1 MDKLKIVRFFCP
13 SFCRINICLFMVEIQ
28 PFSLIFSFFAHYD
41 MIFSREEAKMENG
54 NFQDLLN
61 CRVQIDLQKI
71 VFRQCSP
78 EWHIRRGRIDNANLT
93 YVISGEADYSFGDSW
108 QHVRPGDLI
117 FVPHGGLRQAFTNPE
132 NLMHCYSVD
141 FGLRDSAGQPVPL
154 PFPNV
159 SHVKDANI
167 VTDLFSKMNISW
179 LQRDEQVLL
188 RIRALL
194 LLLISHLLLE
204 NHTVN
209 NTAGAVDDRIRSVM
223 THIERHYADPLSLDY
238 FASELHLNK
247 VYLGSLFRKST
258 GLSFHQY
265 LLNAR
270 LNAAEDLL
278 YTGKHTVNEV
288 AELTG
293 FQDVSY
299 FSRVFTKA
307 NGVRP
312 GRYQKLEKPRE
323 PRHDP

>member
-1 MDKLKIVRFFCP
+1 
-13 SFCRINICLFMVEIQ
+13 
-28 PFSLIFSFFAHYD
+28 
-41 MIFSREEAKMENG
+41 MENG
-54 NFQDLLN
+54 NFQDLLD
-61 CRVQIDLQKI
+61 CRVQIDLLKI

-78 EWHIRRGRIDNANLT
+78 EWHMPRTRIEHANLT
-93 YVISGEADYSFGDSW
+93 YLVSGEADYSFGSSW
-108 QHVRPGDLI
+108 HRVKAGDLI
-117 FVPHGGLRQAFTNPE
+117 FVPQGGIRQASIVPE

-141 FGLRDSAGQPVPL
+141 FSLRDSAGRPVPL
-154 PFPNV
+154 PFPQV

-179 LQRDEQVLL
+179 LQHDEEVLL

-209 NTAGAVDDRIRSVM
+209 SSAAVDDRIRSVM
-223 THIERHYADPLSLDY
+223 THIERHYADPLTLEY

-247 VYLGSLFRKST
+247 VYLGSLFRKCT
-258 GLSFHQY
+258 GLTFHQY

-293 FQDVSY
+293 FQDTSS

-307 NGVRP
+307 HGVRP
-312 GRYQKLEKPRE
+312 GRYQKLEKPQE
-323 PRHDP
+323 PRRE

>member
-1 MDKLKIVRFFCP
+1 MDKLKISYIFLF
-13 SFCRINICLFMVEIQ
+13 SFHNAKFCLFIAEIQ
-28 PFSLIFSFFAHYD
+28 PFSLFFSFFACCD

-54 NFQDLLN
+54 NFQDLLD

-93 YVISGEADYSFGDSW
+93 YVISGEADYLLEDSPY
-108 QHVRPGDLI
+108 HVKTGDLI
-117 FVPHGGLRQAFTNPE
+117 FVPHGGLRQAFTRPE

-141 FGLRDSAGQPVPL
+141 FFLRDSAGRAIPL
-154 PFPNV
+154 PFPQV
-159 SHVKDANI
+159 SHVKDTNI

-179 LQRDEQVLL
+179 LQHDEQVLL

-204 NHTVN
+204 NHTVDN
-209 NTAGAVDDRIRSVM
+209 SAAAVDDRIRSVM
-223 THIERHYADPLSLDY
+223 THIERHYDDPLTLDY

-247 VYLGSLFRKST
+247 VYLGSLFRRST
-258 GLSFHQY
+258 GLTFHQY

-278 YTGKHTVNEV
+278 YTGRHTVNEV

-299 FSRVFTKA
+299 FSRVFFKA

-312 GRYQKLEKPRE
+312 GRYQKLEKPQEPGRE
-323 PRHDP
+323 R

>member
-1 MDKLKIVRFFCP
+1 MDKLKISCIFLF
-13 SFCRINICLFMVEIQ
+13 SFHNAKFCLFIAEIQ
-28 PFSLIFSFFAHYD
+28 PFSLFFPFFACCD

-54 NFQDLLN
+54 NFQDLLD

-93 YVISGEADYSFGDSW
+93 YVISGEADYFLEDSPY
-108 QHVRPGDLI
+108 HVKQGDLI
-117 FVPHGGLRQAFTNPE
+117 FVPHGGLRQAFTNPD

-141 FGLRDSAGQPVPL
+141 FFLRDSEGRSIPL
-154 PFPNV
+154 PFPRV
-159 SHVKDANI
+159 SHVKDTNI

-179 LQRDEQVLL
+179 LQHDEQVLL

-204 NHTVN
+204 NHTVSSS
-209 NTAGAVDDRIRSVM
+209 AAAVDDRIRSVM
-223 THIERHYADPLSLDY
+223 THIERHYDDPLTLDY

-247 VYLGSLFRKST
+247 VYLGALFRKCAGIT
-258 GLSFHQY
+258 FHRY

-299 FSRVFTKA
+299 FSRVFYKA

-312 GRYQKLEKPRE
+312 GRYQKLEKPQE
-323 PRHDP
+323 PHHE